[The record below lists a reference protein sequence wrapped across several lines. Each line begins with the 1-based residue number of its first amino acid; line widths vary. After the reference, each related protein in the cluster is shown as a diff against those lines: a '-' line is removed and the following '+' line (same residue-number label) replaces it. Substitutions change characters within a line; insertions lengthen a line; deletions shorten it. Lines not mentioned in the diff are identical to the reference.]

1 MGFGVP
7 AAVGAKVA
15 APEKIVVNVDG
26 DASFS
31 MTAMELQTCNQYNI
45 GVKVSATRPR
55 DVIEI
60 LLPLLPIT
68 STATPPPPLTTQT
81 LLFNNEFQGMVEQWQ
96 DLFYR

>member
-7 AAVGAKVA
+7 AGVGAKVA

-45 GVKVSATRPR
+45 GLKVCAK
-55 DVIEI
+55 I
-60 LLPLLPIT
+60 
-68 STATPPPPLTTQT
+68 
-81 LLFNNEFQGMVEQWQ
+81 
-96 DLFYR
+96 